1 LNKYETAEDGGS
13 SSTQAKNSELEMND
27 EEWGQENGG
36 DDSEDDT
43 DEPQSVKLYGPGEYA
58 KNKEKNIAE
67 LKTILAGLKIPDL
80 APKPAA
86 KKPATKKKQPVEKRV
101 SIRDKGKDK

>member
-1 LNKYETAEDGGS
+1 
-13 SSTQAKNSELEMND
+13 MND

-36 DDSEDDT
+36 DDSENET

-86 KKPATKKKQPVEKRV
+86 KKPATKKKQDNKPVGKRV